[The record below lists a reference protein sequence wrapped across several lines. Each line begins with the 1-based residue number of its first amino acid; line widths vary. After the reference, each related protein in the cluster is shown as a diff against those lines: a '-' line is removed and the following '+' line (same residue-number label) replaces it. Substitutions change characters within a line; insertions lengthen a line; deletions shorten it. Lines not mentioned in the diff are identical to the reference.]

1 MPRSELVVATGTY
14 DGGPSAPTAR
24 SSVADGGFMSSRVAL
39 RPVRAVGAEGP
50 PSYVPVATSS
60 SLRDMLPAA
69 PPRPLADYVWFS
81 AYRGENFI

>member
-1 MPRSELVVATGTY
+1 MSGDESCRGAF
-14 DGGPSAPTAR
+14 GGGR
-24 SSVADGGFMSSRVAL
+24 CRG
-39 RPVRAVGAEGP
+39 AVGAEGP
-50 PSYVPVATSS
+50 PSYVPVATTS